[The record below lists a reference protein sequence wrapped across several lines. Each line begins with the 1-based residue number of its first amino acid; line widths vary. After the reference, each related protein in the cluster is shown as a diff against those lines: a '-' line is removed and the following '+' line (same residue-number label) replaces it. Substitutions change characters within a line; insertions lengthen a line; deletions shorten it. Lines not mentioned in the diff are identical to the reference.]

1 VIASHLIISKQ
12 KIIKKY
18 MSLAPPF
25 LKVEIYK
32 FLVFEKMSEIK
43 KKLKCKKVYE

>member
-1 VIASHLIISKQ
+1 
-12 KIIKKY
+12 